1 MERPVVYACKN
12 QNRELRL
19 RSSSGGVFYA
29 LAQEVINHGGVVFGA
44 RFNENWEV
52 VHSCCDEVSELQAF
66 LGSKYVQSCLGNV
79 FIQVKEILDGNRV
92 VLFTGTPCQISGLKG
107 YLNRDYK
114 NLVLVDFVCH
124 GVPSPK
130 VWKDYL
136 LENFDI
142 TKIKNISFREKT
154 DGWKKFSLRVDSDK
168 KSYRNNLQKDWY
180 LKGFL
185 KNIYLRPSCY
195 ECAFKGYERQ
205 ANITLADFWGVEK
218 VLPEFYDEDG
228 VSLLLIN
235 DKRGQ
240 EIWKTVEDQF
250 ICQEGPVKKALEKNS
265 AMLKSPI
272 HPVGRNKFFSTDGT
286 VQQRV
291 RTITGDYFIA
301 KVIKKLKKILHLE
314 RKVV

>member
-168 KSYRNNLQKDWY
+168 KSYRNN
-180 LKGFL
+180 
-185 KNIYLRPSCY
+185 
-195 ECAFKGYERQ
+195 
-205 ANITLADFWGVEK
+205 
-218 VLPEFYDEDG
+218 
-228 VSLLLIN
+228 
-235 DKRGQ
+235 
-240 EIWKTVEDQF
+240 
-250 ICQEGPVKKALEKNS
+250 
-265 AMLKSPI
+265 
-272 HPVGRNKFFSTDGT
+272 
-286 VQQRV
+286 
-291 RTITGDYFIA
+291 
-301 KVIKKLKKILHLE
+301 
-314 RKVV
+314 

>member
-1 MERPVVYACKN
+1 MDRPAAYACKN
-12 QNRELRL
+12 KNRELRL

-29 LAQEVINHGGVVFGA
+29 LACEVINHGGVVFGA

-52 VHSCCDEVSELQAF
+52 VHSCCNEVLELQAL

-79 FIQVKEILDGNRV
+79 FDQVKQYLDSSKV

-107 YLNRDYK
+107 YLNHDYK

-136 LENFDI
+136 SENFDVS
-142 TKIKNISFREKT
+142 KIKNISFREKT
-154 DGWKKFSLRVDSDK
+154 DGWKKYSLRVDTESGT
-168 KSYRNNLQKDWY
+168 YRKQKNKDWY
-180 LKGFL
+180 MKGFL

-240 EIWKTVEDQF
+240 EIWNTVENQF
-250 ICQEGPVKKALEKNS
+250 ICQEVSIKKALEKNS
-265 AMLKSPI
+265 AIFNSPVR
-272 HPVGRNKFFSTDGT
+272 PVGRNQFFSTDGT
-286 VQQRV
+286 VQKRV
-291 RTITGDYFIA
+291 RIITGDYFIA
-301 KVIKKLKKILHLE
+301 KVIKKLKKVFHLE
-314 RKVV
+314 RTVA